1 MTLPITDYPL
11 PSACTSGSQHL
22 DGWQIAW
29 AQIDGSRHLI
39 SEDRLA
45 HRPVQFPGEASQALF
60 AALADG
66 VGGGARG
73 DVAAADLVEY
83 SIALPDADYLDPAA
97 IAAHMAGADEHVQAA
112 LREVTFAPGAT
123 TLAAAWLGSDGR
135 GHILRVGDSRLY
147 RLTPEC
153 LEPLTQDQTYAYT
166 GEPVPDGY
174 APDDLANM
182 VGTGH
187 MGEPEIQP
195 IHIAPGSHLLL
206 CSDGLHRGLDDP
218 ALHNGFYAA
227 LSAHKGQLEPVA
239 RALCQAARAAG
250 SEDDIS
256 LILIGRSSPPQAT
269 GWRRWWPFRSR

>member
-1 MTLPITDYPL
+1 MPQYPL
-11 PSACTSGSQHL
+11 PSPCTSGGQHL
-22 DGWQIAW
+22 KGWQLAW
-29 AQIDGSRHLI
+29 AQIDGTRHLI
-39 SEDRLA
+39 NEDRLA
-45 HRPVQFPGEASQALF
+45 HRAVQFPREAGQALF
-60 AALADG
+60 VALADG

-73 DVAAADLVEY
+73 DVAAAALVEH
-83 SIALPDADYLDPAA
+83 STALHASDYLRPAA
-97 IAAHMAGADEHVQAA
+97 IATHMYTADEHVQAA

-135 GHILRVGDSRLY
+135 GHIMRVGDSRLY
-147 RLTPEC
+147 RLAPERI
-153 LEPLTQDQTYAYT
+153 EPLTQDQTYAYT

-195 IHIAPGSHLLL
+195 IHLACGSYLLL

-218 ALHNGFYAA
+218 GLHATLYASLA
-227 LSAHKGQLEPVA
+227 ANDGQLEATA
-239 RALCQAARAAG
+239 RDLCLAARAAG

-256 LILIGRSSPPQAT
+256 LILVHRPWPPKAS
-269 GWRRWWPFRSR
+269 GWRRWWPFGA

>member
-1 MTLPITDYPL
+1 MTHYPF
-11 PSACTSGSQHL
+11 PSPCASGSQFL
-22 DGWQIAW
+22 KGWQIAW

-39 SEDRLA
+39 NEDRLA
-45 HRPVQFPGEASQALF
+45 HRAVQFPGEASQALF

-73 DVAAADLVEY
+73 DVAAQALVEY
-83 SIALPDADYLDPAA
+83 SVALHPSDYLRAAA
-97 IAAHMAGADEHVQAA
+97 IATHLAGADEHVQAA

-153 LEPLTQDQTYAYT
+153 LEPLTQDQTYAHT

-182 VGTGH
+182 IGTGH

-195 IHIAPGSHLLL
+195 IHLAPGSHLLL

-227 LSAHKGQLEPVA
+227 LSTHKGQLEPVA

-269 GWRRWWPFRSR
+269 GWRRWWPFRTR